1 MTQAA
6 SISQVP
12 VTPYA
17 GARDFCR
24 IFAEEM
30 SGLYQLAFLLTADPA
45 KAEQCFVSGLEDC
58 AGANRVF
65 KDWARSWARRTVVQ
79 NAIRLIQPTRKH
91 AGPSQ
96 TAVAN
101 DEAKASHHHHNDL
114 LAALFGVTVLERFVF
129 VMSILEGYSDQDCKA
144 LLGCSR
150 QDIIRAR
157 AQALV
162 RMATFKETSEP
173 YVPASYDRLFA
184 RPRLVAE
191 TA

>member
-1 MTQAA
+1 MTHAA
-6 SISQVP
+6 SISEVP

-65 KDWARSWARRTVVQ
+65 KDWARSWARRTVIQ
-79 NAIRLIQPTRKH
+79 NAIRLIQPTRKQ

-96 TAVAN
+96 TAIAG
-101 DEAKASHHHHNDL
+101 DETKTSHHSDL
-114 LAALFGVTVLERFVF
+114 LAALFGVTTLERFVF
-129 VMSILEGYSDQDCKA
+129 VMSVLEGYSDQDCKA

-162 RMATFKETSEP
+162 RMATFK
-173 YVPASYDRLFA
+173 
-184 RPRLVAE
+184 
-191 TA
+191 